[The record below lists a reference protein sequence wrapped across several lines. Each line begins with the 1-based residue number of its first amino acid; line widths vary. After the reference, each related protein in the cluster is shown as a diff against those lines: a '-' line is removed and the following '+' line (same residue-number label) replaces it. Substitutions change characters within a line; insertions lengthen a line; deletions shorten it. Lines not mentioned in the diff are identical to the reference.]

1 MSKSFIHI
9 INKKRVMILVF
20 LLYCVFVKSQNPI
33 NNIYNPNNTWA
44 MANNIYQTDS
54 GYVSCGIM
62 GDSIIYL
69 KQNVVVSKY
78 DNAGNQLKFIEIKK
92 DSFASFAGNFS
103 GGAMASCKNGGYAI
117 SLTQTNYIK
126 NKIILIRLNN
136 NLDTFW
142 TKTIMDDTIYINTK
156 HCIETSDKGFAM
168 LGEKMVY
175 NPNERSDVLF
185 CKTDSMGNKLWEKA
199 INIGGLSGADRI
211 LETPDKGFLICGYK
225 TSNAQGVGDPLIL
238 KTDSAGNLLWYK
250 FLGGNEKDGA
260 ASIAITPQGDY
271 LVAYGYST
279 YTYPMNQYW
288 AGRLNVIKYSAQ
300 GNQIWNKMYD
310 TIRINYTVFNIQ
322 VLPNNDFFVIG
333 SCVDKGNYF
342 FLPTFFFKINNNG
355 DSLYKKIYF
364 YSDTYYDGNFL
375 KDNIQTSDGGII
387 GIGNVMGDTIVPY
400 QKIWILKTDSNG
412 YAPGPHNFL
421 RVEECINNKLISI
434 FPNPATTQTTITY
447 PTAEKDIM
455 LQIYNMLGQVV
466 CEEKLSKGSKQTTI
480 NTSTFKRGIYKIT
493 LGEYSNTLII
503 NNE

>member
-1 MSKSFIHI
+1 M
-9 INKKRVMILVF
+9 RILFFVF
-20 LLYCVFVKSQNPI
+20 LFIYSIGYGQNI
-33 NNIYNPNNTWA
+33 TFSKVYNPCNKTNT
-44 MANNIYQTDS
+44 NSLGNCIQSDGS
-54 GYVSCGIM
+54 GYITVSVG
-62 GDSIIYL
+62 GDSVNPNRNIVILNKLDSLGNILKTVFFRSAVYNYWAGGVSSLVKTSDSAYFIACSKEYTSNNSDHYL
-69 KQNVVVSKY
+69 V
-78 DNAGNQLKFIEIKK
+78 KFNS
-92 DSFASFAGNFS
+92 D
-103 GGAMASCKNGGYAI
+103 
-117 SLTQTNYIK
+117 
-126 NKIILIRLNN
+126 
-136 NLDTFW
+136 LDTIW
-142 TKTIMDDTIYINTK
+142 TKTIDHDSIWEIYYNS
-156 HCIETSDKGFAM
+156 CETFDKGFAM
-168 LGEKMVY
+168 VGLRII
-175 NPNERSDVLF
+175 NSNSWQILLH
-185 CKTDSMGNKLWEKA
+185 KTDSMGNKLWEKA

-225 TSNAQGVGDPLIL
+225 TSNVQGVGDPLIL

-288 AGRLNVIKYSAQ
+288 AARLNIIKYSSD
-300 GNQIWNKMYD
+300 GVPIWNKMYD

-387 GIGNVMGDTIVPY
+387 GIGNVLGDTIVPY

-455 LQIYNMLGQVV
+455 LQIYNMLGQLVY
-466 CEEKLSKGSKQTTI
+466 EEKLSKGSKQTTI
-480 NTSTFKRGIYKIT
+480 NTTTFKRGIYKIT